1 VLQISRDRPLLNGL
15 DRKLAGRGRSPPNTP
30 RLTAGPLLWLRGL
43 ARLLPLNEVRFAVL
57 KVSVHSPLRMRS
69 DQLPDRRTG
78 RKMAGL
84 ISFYGPDIHDKGLSR
99 EKTLLPALDGRFLKR
114 PTSCTRWLS
123 RFAFADPL
131 SIRSTALRD
140 QTSIC
145 GNSAKPSTKIELK

>member
-1 VLQISRDRPLLNGL
+1 MPRGVPHWHFAAADQPTALFSVDMNARPDL
-15 DRKLAGRGRSPPNTP
+15 
-30 RLTAGPLLWLRGL
+30 
-43 ARLLPLNEVRFAVL
+43 
-57 KVSVHSPLRMRS
+57 
-69 DQLPDRRTG
+69 
-78 RKMAGL
+78 
-84 ISFYGPDIHDKGLSR
+84 HDKGLSR

>member
-1 VLQISRDRPLLNGL
+1 MTANTEEQA
-15 DRKLAGRGRSPPNTP
+15 KAQTAGQPPNAKG
-30 RLTAGPLLWLRGL
+30 AGVAPTG
-43 ARLLPLNEVRFAVL
+43 AVL
-57 KVSVHSPLRMRS
+57 RPRNRS
-69 DQLPDRRTG
+69 RERR
-78 RKMAGL
+78 
-84 ISFYGPDIHDKGLSR
+84 PDIHDKGLSR